1 MQSNTQYPHP
11 NYKPR
16 TQVNRDIVEELKA
29 HPELSYKEVGA
40 KFGKS
45 EYLIG
50 ALALRAGLKHG
61 RFGRRRGMSAA
72 RPLELR
78 TPPRQRVPTARTL
91 REKQDRKIITYVQA
105 HPEMTYGQVAGA
117 FGIPATIVSNLMYK
131 SGIRRTR
138 VTPEAIAENLK
149 AVEFI
154 KAHPHLSYSDM
165 SREINLPTRYIA
177 HLAREAGVHRG
188 KGGGAT
194 HNYGRPHTIRTR
206 ATISRKNLARR
217 EEFQK
222 QMLDVWDRAG
232 DRHRAKLGKILKGR
246 WTAEAREAM
255 SRMMRAMWRA
265 AEA

>member
-16 TQVNRDIVEELKA
+16 TQVNRDIVEALKA
-29 HPELSYKEVGA
+29 HPDLSYKEIGA

-45 EYLIG
+45 EYQIG
-50 ALALRAGLKHG
+50 ALALRSGLKHG
-61 RFGRRRGMSAA
+61 RFGRRSGSTA
-72 RPLELR
+72 RPLVLR
-78 TPPRQRVPTARTL
+78 TPPKRVTTARSI
-91 REKQDRKIITYVQA
+91 REKQDQKIIAYVQA
-105 HPEMTYGQVAGA
+105 HPEMTYAQVGEA
-117 FGIPATIVSNLMYK
+117 FGIPKTIVGNLMYK
-131 SGIRRTR
+131 SGVRRTR
-138 VTPEAIAENLK
+138 VTPEAAAENLK

-154 KAHPHLSYSDM
+154 KAHPHLSYSEM

-177 HLAREAGVHRG
+177 HLAREAGIYRG
-188 KGGGAT
+188 KGGGPA
-194 HNYGRPHTIRTR
+194 HPGRLHTIRTR

-246 WTAEAREAM
+246 WTDEARQAM
-255 SRMMRAMWRA
+255 SRVMRAMWRA